1 LLTAARTNWN
11 FELARSAKKIKYKV
25 YIQFETV
32 FRQRLLASIIFFIT
46 KAFIGGYYYF
56 WTFNISVMIT
66 SRQSNL
72 TRDRIAA
79 TGASFDRFRQVAPTC
94 TCSSNARC
102 FEPKGAPRPF
112 SGLPGIGSVVSVE
125 LMSTDRISNK

>member
-1 LLTAARTNWN
+1 VNFADCCTN
-11 FELARSAKKIKYKV
+11 ELEFRICTICKKIQYKV

-66 SRQSNL
+66 SSQSNL

-102 FEPKGAPRPF
+102 FEPKGAPRPLLR
-112 SGLPGIGSVVSVE
+112 SPR
-125 LMSTDRISNK
+125 DRLSCFCRAHVDRQNK